1 MGLGF
6 ALFAAAIEQVDSTPM
21 EGFDADELDSI
32 LDLPVRGLRSV
43 LMLPLG
49 YRDANNDWLVNLKN
63 VRRPWAQ
70 FISEVK

>member
-1 MGLGF
+1 
-6 ALFAAAIEQVDSTPM
+6 M